1 MKKKYFINANIID
14 PHNSLNEMG
23 GLIIDENGK
32 IEAIGKKV
40 NTNNIPTREK
50 IINLN
55 GKYIFPG
62 LVDMRV
68 FVGEPGYEYKENFR
82 TLSEAALSGGVT
94 SVVTMPNTNPVI
106 DNVSIVDFLRLRGK
120 DKSKINIFPTA
131 ALTIGTVGENMTEFG
146 LLQSKGIIGFTDGV
160 KTIQNPRIMNRIMNS
175 ASDLKSL
182 IIQHAEDAELSK
194 DGMINDGI
202 IATKLGLQGIPISAE
217 LLIIERDLTLLEY
230 NNCRYHISQ
239 ISSANSVDIIRE
251 RKSKIDFSC
260 GVSINNLSLNE
271 NDIGDFKTFLKL
283 SPPLRTETDRNALVQ
298 GLNDETIEI
307 LVNQSLLQA
316 EMGCD
321 VLAPSDM
328 MDGRIGK
335 IRKALD
341 KNKYQSVQ
349 ILSYAAK
356 YASSFYGPF
365 RDAVGSKG
373 ALKGDKK
380 TYQMDYRNSDES
392 LREVALDIKEGAD
405 MVMVKPGM
413 PYLDIIRSI
422 KDKFKLP
429 VLAYQVSGEYS
440 LIENA
445 IRKKMINKDAVYESL
460 VAFKRAGANAIVSYY
475 ADRLD
480 KII

>member
-14 PHNSLNEMG
+14 PHKSLNEMG
-23 GLIIDENGK
+23 GIIIGENGK

-40 NTNNIPTREK
+40 NTNNIPNREK
-50 IINLN
+50 IIDLN

-131 ALTIGTVGENMTEFG
+131 ALTIGTLGENMTEFG

-230 NNCRYHISQ
+230 NDCRYHISQ

-251 RKSKIDFSC
+251 RKTKVNFSC

-283 SPPLRTETDRNALVQ
+283 SPPLRTETDRNTLVQ
-298 GLNDETIEI
+298 GLNDETIDVIVSDHKPEDEENKRLTFAQAETGSSGIETLLPLSLELYHNGSVALETIIKALTSKPAEI
-307 LVNQSLLQA
+307 LKINQGNLSTGNDA
-316 EMGCD
+316 DFC
-321 VLAPSDM
+321 
-328 MDGRIGK
+328 I
-335 IRKALD
+335 LD
-341 KNKYQSVQ
+341 INKPWVVRQEKLISKSKNTH
-349 ILSYAAK
+349 IE
-356 YASSFYGPF
+356 
-365 RDAVGSKG
+365 
-373 ALKGDKK
+373 DKK
-380 TYQMDYRNSDES
+380 IQGKVISTFIHGEELFKSES
-392 LREVALDIKEGAD
+392 W
-405 MVMVKPGM
+405 
-413 PYLDIIRSI
+413 
-422 KDKFKLP
+422 
-429 VLAYQVSGEYS
+429 
-440 LIENA
+440 
-445 IRKKMINKDAVYESL
+445 MIS
-460 VAFKRAGANAIVSYY
+460 
-475 ADRLD
+475 
-480 KII
+480 

>member
-1 MKKKYFINANIID
+1 MKKKYLINANIID
-14 PHNSLNEMG
+14 PHNSLNEIG
-23 GLIIDENGK
+23 GIIIGENGK
-32 IEAIGKKV
+32 IEAVGKKV
-40 NTNNIPTREK
+40 NTNNIPSREK
-50 IINLN
+50 IIDLK

-62 LVDMRV
+62 IVDMRV

-106 DNVSIVDFLRLRGK
+106 DNVSIVDFLKRRGR
-120 DKSKINIFPTA
+120 DKSKINIYPTA
-131 ALTIGTVGENMTEFG
+131 ALTVKAEGENMTEFG

-230 NNCRYHISQ
+230 NNCRYHIAQ

-251 RKSKIDFSC
+251 RKKKVNFSC

-298 GLNDETIEI
+298 GLNDKTIDVIVSDHKPEDEENKRLTFAQAETGASGIETLLPLSLELYHNGSVELETIIKALTSKPAEI
-307 LVNQSLLQA
+307 L
-316 EMGCD
+316 
-321 VLAPSDM
+321 
-328 MDGRIGK
+328 K
-335 IRKALD
+335 INKGNLSTGNDADFCIVDINKPWVVRKD
-341 KNKYQSVQ
+341 KL
-349 ILSYAAK
+349 I
-356 YASSFYGPF
+356 
-365 RDAVGSKG
+365 SKS
-373 ALKGDKK
+373 KNTPIEDKK
-380 TYQMDYRNSDES
+380 LQGKVLNTFVNGEE
-392 LREVALDIKEGAD
+392 L
-405 MVMVKPGM
+405 
-413 PYLDIIRSI
+413 
-422 KDKFKLP
+422 FK
-429 VLAYQVSGEYS
+429 SE
-440 LIENA
+440 
-445 IRKKMINKDAVYESL
+445 
-460 VAFKRAGANAIVSYY
+460 
-475 ADRLD
+475 
-480 KII
+480 